1 MGTSRRESSGGTLAS
16 GSFAAC
22 DGVRLPGLRP
32 ATVEVLPADRPEVP
46 LPQAQRQ
53 AWTRK
58 SARRDLEGEGDQ
70 ERCRSEVGR
79 GWPCS
84 RRSLHGHWHDIRRCS
99 LPIPRQTSTRRSR
112 PWAMVARGEHLFPS
126 MLATIKAKNADSKH
140 IQPEEVAA
148 RSQAY
153 VVPAAPAV
161 ANRKQFPGQPE
172 PAPNQPLLGSI
183 DLSPEATSGEQFQ
196 TEISTTV
203 SIDGEMFVVSS
214 GGGSTLQVTNA
225 TDPGA
230 ITLKERVTLPGYAS
244 QSVASHGT
252 LLAVALSPSDYANSG
267 GRGVVRF
274 YRVGSDGGLTFQRDV
289 QVGYLPDSIAF
300 NAQGTKLVIA
310 NEGEPIAATPDRRR
324 TRPEASASLT
334 SRVGP
339 ATRGS
344 PTPILISPGS
354 RFLPAFASP
363 VLQGPPRPL
372 DRARVRVD
380 PGPPCLCDPS
390 GEQWCGQGEPENQ
403 NDREDLRPG
412 NG

>member
-1 MGTSRRESSGGTLAS
+1 
-16 GSFAAC
+16 
-22 DGVRLPGLRP
+22 
-32 ATVEVLPADRPEVP
+32 
-46 LPQAQRQ
+46 
-53 AWTRK
+53 
-58 SARRDLEGEGDQ
+58 
-70 ERCRSEVGR
+70 
-79 GWPCS
+79 
-84 RRSLHGHWHDIRRCS
+84 
-99 LPIPRQTSTRRSR
+99 
-112 PWAMVARGEHLFPS
+112 

-310 NEGEPIAATPDRRR
+310 NEGEPIAGYATDRSKDPAGSIGIIDIKGRAGYER
-324 TRPEASASLT
+324 FSYTDLDFAGVTLPAGIRIS
-334 SRVGP
+334 GP
-339 ATRGS
+339 AGTTQATDIEPEYVS
-344 PTPILISPGS
+344 ILGHHAYVTLQENNGVAKVNLRTKTIEKI
-354 RFLPAFASP
+354 FALGTVDYRNQWVDLS
-363 VLQGPPRPL
+363 
-372 DRARVRVD
+372 DRD
-380 PGPPCLCDPS
+380 GPS
-390 GEQWCGQGEPENQ
+390 GVPIFGPNWGSL
-403 NDREDLRPG
+403 LRACAWPMALARTG
-412 NG
+412 